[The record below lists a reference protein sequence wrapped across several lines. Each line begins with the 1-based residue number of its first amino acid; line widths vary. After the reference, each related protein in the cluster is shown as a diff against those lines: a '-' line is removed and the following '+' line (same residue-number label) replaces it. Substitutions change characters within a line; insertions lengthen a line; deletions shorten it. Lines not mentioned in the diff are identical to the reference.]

1 MNIKYNDG
9 GRSKYYK
16 TSNVRDC
23 VVRAIA
29 IATNKDYKE
38 IYNIVKYIGDMN

>member
-16 TSNVRDC
+16 TSNTRDC

-38 IYNIVKYIGDMN
+38 IFLCYKNVINFQ